1 METHTH
7 YDDPAFRAHLHH
19 ERGGSSTEDAVYS
32 DVTNCVRVC
41 AACNKKALPGEK
53 LRFCGRGLP
62 DIPRRIIG
70 SLSARAARVYT
81 ARR

>member
-7 YDDPAFRAHLHH
+7 YDDPAFRAHLNT
-19 ERGGSSTEDAVYS
+19 ERDASTGSGGPVYS

-53 LRFCGRGLP
+53 LRFCGGACHVTP
-62 DIPRRIIG
+62 
-70 SLSARAARVYT
+70 
-81 ARR
+81 